1 MNTNASASPSSNAAS
16 RTTTREGT
24 RHTDP
29 HTLRREGDRFERL
42 LRDKS
47 AARDEDDETQPSA
60 AAPECAA
67 PAPLAPLGQAPLG
80 QAPQGQGAAVA
91 AAVSRAG
98 AAASDTASPT
108 QAALGTAMAAQPP
121 LQQAGNADAHT
132 FDVSINEPMGLP
144 LELRAVRVPAAGN
157 VAMPAQWALNIAAPS
172 RDANQLARH
181 GSRLDERLRAR
192 GLDRASVRVDDRGD
206 REEDPS

>member
-1 MNTNASASPSSNAAS
+1 MNTNASPSPSSNAAS

-47 AARDEDDETQPSA
+47 AARDEDDEAQPTAS
-60 AAPECAA
+60 APECVA
-67 PAPLAPLGQAPLG
+67 PAPLAGLGH
-80 QAPQGQGAAVA
+80 APQGHAAPVA

-98 AAASDTASPT
+98 AAASDTATST
-108 QAALGTAMAAQPP
+108 QAALGTAMASQQP

-132 FDVSINEPMGLP
+132 FEVSINEPMGLP
-144 LELRAVRVPAAGN
+144 LELRAVRVAAAGN
-157 VAMPAQWALNIAAPS
+157 VATPAQWALNITAPS

-192 GLDRASVRVDDRGD
+192 GLERASVRVDDRGD
-206 REEDPS
+206 QEDDPS

>member
-1 MNTNASASPSSNAAS
+1 MNTNASTSPSSNAVS
-16 RTTTREGT
+16 RTTAREGT

-29 HTLRREGDRFERL
+29 HTRREGDRFERL

-47 AARDEDDETQPSA
+47 AARDEDDETQPTA
-60 AAPECAA
+60 VAPEWAA
-67 PAPLAPLGQAPLG
+67 QTPLAGLGH
-80 QAPQGQGAAVA
+80 APQGQAAAVA

-98 AAASDTASPT
+98 AAASDTATPT
-108 QAALGTAMAAQPP
+108 QAALGTAMASQPP
-121 LQQAGNADAHT
+121 LQSSGNADVHT

-144 LELRAVRVPAAGN
+144 LELRAVRVPATGN
-157 VAMPAQWALNIAAPS
+157 VAAPAQWALNIAAPS
-172 RDANQLARH
+172 REANQLARH

-206 REEDPS
+206 QEEDPS